1 MSEAGARLSPDRIVA
16 ILAVG
21 VIGVLIPG
29 LQPQLLGALEAEGV
43 LGATALG
50 VLATVELLAM
60 GLAAGGAGF
69 VLPSAR
75 LREIAGVALIVT
87 GALDLMTPML
97 GTGAIFPARIA
108 AGLAEGVLVWIAIGF
123 IVRSRRPERWA
134 GIYLAVQTL
143 AQFAL
148 ATLIGLV
155 GASAGRGFTLLGA
168 VTIAGLLALPWLP
181 RAYAAH
187 DEAVGGRPPPR
198 GLVALGG
205 VLLYLAFIVA
215 IWVYIEPLARQ
226 RQVGPGAIA
235 MAPPLALA
243 MQVLG
248 AAAATLLAGRV
259 PARLTLILVGAVN
272 LGLIGLIGAPPS
284 DAAFVAAVAAFGFL
298 WLFVMPFQIPIVIA
312 ADPSRRAAMLIGG
325 AQLTG
330 SSLGPFLAA
339 LLVSDADV
347 SPVLWFGGACAAM
360 GVAALIGAG
369 RASVPVQE
377 S

>member
-29 LQPQLLGALEAEGV
+29 LQPQLLGALEAEGT

-87 GALDLMTPML
+87 GALDITTPML

-148 ATLIGLV
+148 ATLIGLL
-155 GASAGRGFTLLGA
+155 GASAGRGFMLLAA
-168 VTIAGLLALPWLP
+168 VTVAGLLALPWLP

-187 DEAVGGRPPPR
+187 EEAAGGRPPPR
-198 GLVALGG
+198 GLAALAG

-226 RQVGPGAIA
+226 QQVGQAAIRL
-235 MAPPLALA
+235 APPLALA

-248 AAAATLLAGRV
+248 AATATLLAERV
-259 PARLTLILVGAVN
+259 PARLTALLVGVVN
-272 LGLIGLIGAPPS
+272 LGLLGLIGAPPS